1 MKKPIFEKLDDR
13 PPPPYRV
20 VEVIERARLKAA
32 EKELRDF
39 EGRYGSASHL
49 KEACA
54 AVREIREKLQDRLKE
69 LGPTPESE

>member
-13 PPPPYRV
+13 PPQPYRV
-20 VEVIERARLKAA
+20 VEVMERARLKAA

-39 EGRYGSASHL
+39 EGRYGCASHL

-54 AVREIREKLQDRLKE
+54 AVREFARSFKIGSKNLARRQRA
-69 LGPTPESE
+69 T